1 MHYVPQLAWIL
12 WLTFLSFSV
21 SILLTPV
28 MTWILY
34 RYEVWKK
41 VKDTAVT
48 GEKAPVFYK
57 LHAAK
62 HRRNIPT
69 MAGVLIWG
77 VVALITLLFNLSRSE
92 TWLLVFLIVTVGL
105 LGLVDD
111 FINIRSIGSGI
122 AGIRSKV
129 KMFWL
134 LILSTIGAWWFYYK
148 LGFDS
153 IHVPGVGDFHIGILY
168 IPLFILVVVASAN
181 AVNITDGLDGLS
193 GGLLSIA
200 FSCFAVLAY
209 FHNLY
214 GIAGFCATVVGA
226 VLSYTWFNIYPAR
239 FFMGDTGAVALG
251 ATLGVVA
258 LLTNTVLVLPIIGFV
273 FVGETLSVIIQ
284 IGSKKLRHKKVFLS
298 APIHHHFE
306 AIGWPE
312 TKVTM
317 RFWII
322 GAIMGMLG
330 VIIGL
335 IGRGHV

>member
-34 RYEVWKK
+34 RNEVWKK
-41 VKDTAVT
+41 VKDTAIT

-62 HRRNIPT
+62 HKRNIPT

-111 FINIRSIGSGI
+111 YINIRSIGSGI

-134 LILSTIGAWWFYYK
+134 LILSSIGAWWFYAK

-168 IPLFILVVVASAN
+168 VPLFILVVVASAN

-200 FSCFAVLAY
+200 FSSFAVLAY

-226 VLSYTWFNIYPAR
+226 VLSYTWFNWICL
-239 FFMGDTGAVALG
+239 FGGDTLGDHSDKLQEASRRKKSFLECPDPPPFRGDRLARNQGDDALLDHRRDYG
-251 ATLGVVA
+251 NAGCDHRPDRQGTCLERNDRCRTESFATLFT
-258 LLTNTVLVLPIIGFV
+258 LLII
-273 FVGETLSVIIQ
+273 
-284 IGSKKLRHKKVFLS
+284 
-298 APIHHHFE
+298 P
-306 AIGWPE
+306 WP
-312 TKVTM
+312 
-317 RFWII
+317 
-322 GAIMGMLG
+322 A
-330 VIIGL
+330 
-335 IGRGHV
+335 